1 MNHAKCQQEW
11 HNNESEHTATTLC
24 ASAWI
29 ICSLGDTSYKGL
41 FTMILIFDICIRN
54 EI

>member
-11 HNNESEHTATTLC
+11 HNNESEHTATTLY

-29 ICSLGDTSYKGL
+29 ICSLGGTSYKTSHDSNNRYKL
-41 FTMILIFDICIRN
+41 
-54 EI
+54 